1 MGSIVFPIYSYVQ
14 VLAPST
20 SYCDVCEDRPLK
32 RELNLGK
39 EVIEFLRS
47 AHLTSWLLKV
57 IPMTANK
64 NQNTARVKEGKLEK
78 RWKDCLRRTKSKRT
92 WWWEGIN
99 SAVCLVSSWARLQNQ
114 AQTFQ
119 LHTHTRTHT
128 YYITLASC
136 SHRSQPKGIIWWL
149 ESVLFSSTNYH
160 TKFKENIV

>member
-1 MGSIVFPIYSYVQ
+1 MGSIVFPIYSYVK
-14 VLAPST
+14 VLAPRT

-39 EVIEFLRS
+39 EAIEFLRS

-64 NQNTARVKEGKLEK
+64 NQNTGRVKEGKLEK
-78 RWKDCLRRTKSKRT
+78 RWKDCLRRTKSKRR
-92 WWWEGIN
+92 WWWEGMN
-99 SAVCLVSSWARLQNQ
+99 SAVFLVSSWARLQNQ

-128 YYITLASC
+128 YYIALASC
-136 SHRSQPKGIIWWL
+136 NHRSQPKGII
-149 ESVLFSSTNYH
+149 
-160 TKFKENIV
+160 